1 MKGFLGLFLTFNCR
15 KKKNFVI
22 FFKWLEVFTHLSIL
36 NIALIGKYI
45 EGNGIKEILR
55 QTQVFRVNVVDA
67 ILNGT
72 NYVRSTNSYLIL
84 ANVIEN
90 GRLF

>member
-22 FFKWLEVFTHLSIL
+22 LFKWLEVFTHLSIL

-45 EGNGIKEILR
+45 EGNGIKESLR
-55 QTQVFRVNVVDA
+55 QTQVFRVNVVDT

-72 NYVRSTNSYLIL
+72 NYVRLTNSYLIL

>member
-1 MKGFLGLFLTFNCR
+1 M
-15 KKKNFVI
+15 
-22 FFKWLEVFTHLSIL
+22 L

-45 EGNGIKEILR
+45 EENGIKESLR
-55 QTQVFRVNVVDA
+55 QTQVFRVNVVDT

-72 NYVRSTNSYLIL
+72 NYVRSMKGYLIL

-90 GRLF
+90 GRRF

>member
-15 KKKNFVI
+15 KKKNVVI

-45 EGNGIKEILR
+45 EGNGIKESLR

>member
-15 KKKNFVI
+15 KKKNFVV

-45 EGNGIKEILR
+45 EGNGIKESLR
-55 QTQVFRVNVVDA
+55 QTQVFRVNVVDT

-72 NYVRSTNSYLIL
+72 NYVRLTNSYLIL

>member
-1 MKGFLGLFLTFNCR
+1 MQ
-15 KKKNFVI
+15 KKKKKFVI
-22 FFKWLEVFTHLSIL
+22 FFKCLEVFTHLSML

-45 EGNGIKEILR
+45 EGNGIKESLR
-55 QTQVFRVNVVDA
+55 QTPVFRVNVVDT

-72 NYVRSTNSYLIL
+72 NYVCSTKGYLIL

>member
-1 MKGFLGLFLTFNCR
+1 M
-15 KKKNFVI
+15 
-22 FFKWLEVFTHLSIL
+22 EVFTHLSIL

-45 EGNGIKEILR
+45 EGNGIKESLR
-55 QTQVFRVNVVDA
+55 QTQVFRVNGVDT

-72 NYVRSTNSYLIL
+72 NYVRLTNSYLIL

>member
-1 MKGFLGLFLTFNCR
+1 MVGGFYTPKYFEHC
-15 KKKNFVI
+15 I
-22 FFKWLEVFTHLSIL
+22 D
-36 NIALIGKYI
+36 GKYI
-45 EGNGIKEILR
+45 EGNGIKESLR
-55 QTQVFRVNVVDA
+55 QTQVFRVNVVDT

-72 NYVRSTNSYLIL
+72 IYVRSTKDYLIL

>member
-15 KKKNFVI
+15 KKKFI
-22 FFKWLEVFTHLSIL
+22 ILFKCLEVFTHLSML
-36 NIALIGKYI
+36 NVALIGKYI
-45 EGNGIKEILR
+45 EGNGIKESLR
-55 QTQVFRVNVVDA
+55 QTQVFRVNVVDT

-72 NYVRSTNSYLIL
+72 NYVRLTNSYLIL